1 MFHKKKGYPEEEE
14 ILLCK
19 VSKIFPNSVFVDLL
33 EYGEQGLV
41 HISEI
46 APGRIRNLRDYVT
59 EGKQIVC
66 KVLRID
72 RAKGHIDLS
81 LRRVSSHQRQAKLD
95 EIKQELTAETLIQNM
110 SKKLQRPVQ
119 ELYQKV
125 TEKVFKEYSHLYLCF
140 KDVAAGEA
148 DLEKLGVEKKI
159 AEDLTAT
166 ILERFKPPKI
176 TVKGEIKIQSY
187 APDGIEK
194 IKAVLLE
201 IGKISPT
208 INIFY
213 LGGGR
218 FKVSIEDIDYKP
230 AEQNVKK
237 IQNILEKFNDK
248 SSTAVFEREKSE

>member
-1 MFHKKKGYPEEEE
+1 MFYKKKGYPEEEE
-14 ILLCK
+14 IVLCK
-19 VSKIFPNSVFVDLL
+19 VSKIFPNSVFVELL

-59 EGKQIVC
+59 ESKQIVC

-81 LRRVSSHQRQAKLD
+81 LRRVGSHQRQAKLD

-110 SKKLQRPVQ
+110 AKRLQKPVE
-119 ELYQKV
+119 ELYRQV

-148 DLEKLGVEKKI
+148 SLEKLGLEKKLSESL
-159 AEDLTAT
+159 AEAIID
-166 ILERFKPPKI
+166 RFKPSKV
-176 TVKGEIKIQSY
+176 TVKGEIQIQSY
-187 APDGIEK
+187 APDGIDR
-194 IKAVLLE
+194 IRDVLLAIE
-201 IGKISPT
+201 KISPT
-208 INIFY
+208 IKLFY

-218 FKVSIEDIDYKP
+218 FKVTIEDIDYKP
-230 AEQNVKK
+230 AEQTMRKV
-237 IQNILEKFNDK
+237 QDLLEKFNDK